1 MLANELRGRAKLDQ
15 LESRS
20 DLGTVTGERPLRS
33 RQEKAPGLP
42 MWGLGEV
49 SFSQSVLGAGN
60 SN

>member
-49 SFSQSVLGAGN
+49 LSSQSVLGAGN

>member
-15 LESRS
+15 SESRS

-42 MWGLGEV
+42 MWDWGEV
-49 SFSQSVLGAGN
+49 
-60 SN
+60 